1 MPCVA
6 RLERGLE
13 VAREGAP
20 AALIQLLGK
29 VIILAPNLWVS
40 VGKREGGGKDSCFRP
55 VLLQIATS
63 HAASGS
69 TSRPLSLSLR
79 RDYSSR
85 PPSSY
90 LLEGIEHRLP
100 HS

>member
-29 VIILAPNLWVS
+29 VVILAPNLWAS
-40 VGKREGGGKDSCFRP
+40 VGKREAGKGQ
-55 VLLQIATS
+55 LLQACIAS
-63 HAASGS
+63 DCL
-69 TSRPLSLSLR
+69 LSCCLR
-79 RDYSSR
+79 APAD
-85 PPSSY
+85 P
-90 LLEGIEHRLP
+90 
-100 HS
+100 